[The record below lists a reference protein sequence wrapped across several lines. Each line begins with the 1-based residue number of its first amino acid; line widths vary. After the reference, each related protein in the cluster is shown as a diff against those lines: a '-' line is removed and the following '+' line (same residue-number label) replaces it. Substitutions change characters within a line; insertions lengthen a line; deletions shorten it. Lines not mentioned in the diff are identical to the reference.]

1 MTPIEE
7 LCKGMPEQFLEFV
20 KYARGLE
27 FKEKP
32 NYDKIIKMF
41 EDCKKEAGFDPA
53 VTNFCWLKI
62 LEKEKEAKKQEKLAL
77 SNNKEKEN

>member
-32 NYDKIIKMF
+32 NYDKIIGMF
-41 EDCKKEAGFDPA
+41 EDCKK
-53 VTNFCWLKI
+53 
-62 LEKEKEAKKQEKLAL
+62 
-77 SNNKEKEN
+77 